1 MFAPVKI
8 GTIAI
13 SISDYEASDSCLL
26 QNLNEDSNIN
36 AREYRR
42 GNQKR
47 TIQGNWQ
54 TQGS

>member
-26 QNLNEDSNIN
+26 AKLE
-36 AREYRR
+36 
-42 GNQKR
+42 
-47 TIQGNWQ
+47 
-54 TQGS
+54 

>member
-54 TQGS
+54 T